1 MYVYVVH
8 RMLLT
13 VAASRYIDFG
23 EQEGRMVSLGGL
35 GGEPGADFKGWKDT

>member
-1 MYVYVVH
+1 
-8 RMLLT
+8 MLLT

-23 EQEGRMVSLGGL
+23 EQEGGRMVSLGGL